1 MIFPQNSVY
10 AAPFND
16 MLLRFAAAGLDK
28 KVNNDLAWDLQRGDS
43 QLLDSGTSKSF
54 SMDDV
59 VERKLNL
66 ADTEGMFL
74 LMAVGY
80 ILAGSVLFSEIV
92 GGCAKSCRAFIRRNS
107 GVDEK
112 TGRIFSAAQM
122 EPKTFSDKLKS
133 KIRRSLRSKPKP
145 LEVEDPILD
154 DGVLKDSNEQVEPN
168 DVIKKEIDI
177 GNGELNLP
185 QLKGTT
191 SFCTLKRIM
200 LMRKKRKDEKKAKK
214 AAIEAKTDNENNFE
228 NYIDFMSDSGGAEH
242 VMIENEKRGE
252 TGDLNSLIGSP
263 SVYSDAQIITE
274 ETAAEVNEL
283 SVSDRENNPSKEFG
297 EIV

>member
-16 MLLRFAAAGLDK
+16 MVLRFAAAGLDK
-28 KVNNDLAWDLQRGDS
+28 KINNDLAWDLQRSDS
-43 QLLDSGTSKSF
+43 QLLDSTPSKSF

-80 ILAGSVLFSEIV
+80 ILAGSVLVSEIV

-107 GVDEK
+107 GVDEN
-112 TGRIFSAAQM
+112 TGRIFSATQI
-122 EPKTFSDKLKS
+122 EPKTFSDKLKR

-154 DGVLKDSNEQVEPN
+154 DGVKNSDEQVEPN
-168 DVIKKEIDI
+168 DVVKKENVI
-177 GNGELNLP
+177 GNGEINEP
-185 QLKGTT
+185 QLKGPT

-228 NYIDFMSDSGGAEH
+228 NYIDYMGDGGGTEH
-242 VMIENEKRGE
+242 VIIENEKQGE
-252 TGDLNSLIGSP
+252 TGDVNSLIGSP

-274 ETAAEVNEL
+274 ETAVEVNEL

>member
-112 TGRIFSAAQM
+112 TGRIFSA
-122 EPKTFSDKLKS
+122 T
-133 KIRRSLRSKPKP
+133 
-145 LEVEDPILD
+145 
-154 DGVLKDSNEQVEPN
+154 
-168 DVIKKEIDI
+168 
-177 GNGELNLP
+177 
-185 QLKGTT
+185 
-191 SFCTLKRIM
+191 
-200 LMRKKRKDEKKAKK
+200 
-214 AAIEAKTDNENNFE
+214 
-228 NYIDFMSDSGGAEH
+228 
-242 VMIENEKRGE
+242 
-252 TGDLNSLIGSP
+252 
-263 SVYSDAQIITE
+263 
-274 ETAAEVNEL
+274 
-283 SVSDRENNPSKEFG
+283 
-297 EIV
+297 